1 MEINT
6 EISGPVQISVD
17 PGFYQNSITVE
28 LSTNSNT
35 EQIYY
40 TLDGSKPVSES
51 SLYSGP
57 IIIESTTVLK
67 TRSIENGKLPGYI
80 NSSTYFI
87 SENSH
92 IPTISLIA
100 EPETLWDEEI
110 GSKYSKT
117 EEGKLAP
124 LIRHHY
130 GSKLPDQIILNS
142 EPIFTPTFILLE
154 ENREKFRFEGYL
166 GEEFFWSFLSEYLQK
181 LKNKKNKD

>member
-1 MEINT
+1 MIDDTGCPFCE
-6 EISGPVQISVD
+6 
-17 PGFYQNSITVE
+17 
-28 LSTNSNT
+28 
-35 EQIYY
+35 
-40 TLDGSKPVSES
+40 
-51 SLYSGP
+51 
-57 IIIESTTVLK
+57 
-67 TRSIENGKLPGYI
+67 
-80 NSSTYFI
+80 
-87 SENSH
+87 
-92 IPTISLIA
+92 
-100 EPETLWDEEI
+100 LWDEEI

-181 LKNKKNKD
+181 LKNKKIKTDFKIGIIFAKLKITTGDDIMKSRQPSDLIVEVFAVAVSDLVALGLSREEAVLGLLAKLQSKLIQVLWFMRLYFIRNFILIL

>member
-1 MEINT
+1 MKILDNKT
-6 EISGPVQISVD
+6 ITFATALSVL
-17 PGFYQNSITVE
+17 FLI
-28 LSTNSNT
+28 
-35 EQIYY
+35 
-40 TLDGSKPVSES
+40 
-51 SLYSGP
+51 
-57 IIIESTTVLK
+57 
-67 TRSIENGKLPGYI
+67 
-80 NSSTYFI
+80 
-87 SENSH
+87 SH
-92 IPTISLIA
+92 ISFSNSFNIKLLMIDDTGCPFC
-100 EPETLWDEEI
+100 ELWDEEI

-154 ENREKFRFEGYL
+154 DNKEKFRFEGYL

>member
-1 MEINT
+1 MKILDNKA
-6 EISGPVQISVD
+6 ISFATTLLILFLISNIS
-17 PGFYQNSITVE
+17 FSNS
-28 LSTNSNT
+28 
-35 EQIYY
+35 
-40 TLDGSKPVSES
+40 LD
-51 SLYSGP
+51 
-57 IIIESTTVLK
+57 I
-67 TRSIENGKLPGYI
+67 KLLMIDDTGCP
-80 NSSTYFI
+80 FC
-87 SENSH
+87 E
-92 IPTISLIA
+92 
-100 EPETLWDEEI
+100 LWDEEI

-154 ENREKFRFEGYL
+154 KNREKFRFEGYL

>member
-1 MEINT
+1 MKILDNKVIILAT
-6 EISGPVQISVD
+6 TLLILFSISNIS
-17 PGFYQNSITVE
+17 FSNS
-28 LSTNSNT
+28 
-35 EQIYY
+35 
-40 TLDGSKPVSES
+40 LD
-51 SLYSGP
+51 
-57 IIIESTTVLK
+57 I
-67 TRSIENGKLPGYI
+67 KLLMIDDTGCP
-80 NSSTYFI
+80 FC
-87 SENSH
+87 E
-92 IPTISLIA
+92 
-100 EPETLWDEEI
+100 LWDEEI

-154 ENREKFRFEGYL
+154 KNREKFRFEGYL

>member
-1 MEINT
+1 MKILDNKVIILAST
-6 EISGPVQISVD
+6 LLILFSISNIS
-17 PGFYQNSITVE
+17 FSNS
-28 LSTNSNT
+28 
-35 EQIYY
+35 
-40 TLDGSKPVSES
+40 LD
-51 SLYSGP
+51 
-57 IIIESTTVLK
+57 I
-67 TRSIENGKLPGYI
+67 KLLMIDDTGCP
-80 NSSTYFI
+80 FC
-87 SENSH
+87 E
-92 IPTISLIA
+92 
-100 EPETLWDEEI
+100 LWDEEI

>member
-1 MEINT
+1 MKILDNKVIIFAT
-6 EISGPVQISVD
+6 
-17 PGFYQNSITVE
+17 
-28 LSTNSNT
+28 
-35 EQIYY
+35 
-40 TLDGSKPVSES
+40 TL
-51 SLYSGP
+51 L
-57 IIIESTTVLK
+57 IL
-67 TRSIENGKLPGYI
+67 
-80 NSSTYFI
+80 F
-87 SENSH
+87 
-92 IPTISLIA
+92 TISNISFSNSLDIKLLMIDDTGCPVC
-100 EPETLWDEEI
+100 ELWDEEI

-166 GEEFFWSFLSEYLQK
+166 GEEFLWSFLSEYLQK

>member
-1 MEINT
+1 MKIFDNKVIIFAT
-6 EISGPVQISVD
+6 TLSILFSISNIS
-17 PGFYQNSITVE
+17 FSNS
-28 LSTNSNT
+28 
-35 EQIYY
+35 
-40 TLDGSKPVSES
+40 LD
-51 SLYSGP
+51 
-57 IIIESTTVLK
+57 I
-67 TRSIENGKLPGYI
+67 KLLMIDDTGCP
-80 NSSTYFI
+80 FC
-87 SENSH
+87 E
-92 IPTISLIA
+92 
-100 EPETLWDEEI
+100 LWDEEI
-110 GSKYSKT
+110 GRKYSKT

>member
-1 MEINT
+1 MKILDNIVIIFAT
-6 EISGPVQISVD
+6 TLSILFSISNIS
-17 PGFYQNSITVE
+17 FSNS
-28 LSTNSNT
+28 
-35 EQIYY
+35 
-40 TLDGSKPVSES
+40 LD
-51 SLYSGP
+51 
-57 IIIESTTVLK
+57 I
-67 TRSIENGKLPGYI
+67 KLLMIDDTGCP
-80 NSSTYFI
+80 FC
-87 SENSH
+87 E
-92 IPTISLIA
+92 
-100 EPETLWDEEI
+100 LWDEEI

>member
-1 MEINT
+1 MKILDNKVIIFAT
-6 EISGPVQISVD
+6 TLSILFSISNIS
-17 PGFYQNSITVE
+17 FSNS
-28 LSTNSNT
+28 
-35 EQIYY
+35 
-40 TLDGSKPVSES
+40 LD
-51 SLYSGP
+51 
-57 IIIESTTVLK
+57 I
-67 TRSIENGKLPGYI
+67 KLLMIDDTGCP
-80 NSSTYFI
+80 FC
-87 SENSH
+87 E
-92 IPTISLIA
+92 
-100 EPETLWDEEI
+100 LWDEEI

-124 LIRHHY
+124 LFRHHY

>member
-1 MEINT
+1 MKILDNKVIIFAT
-6 EISGPVQISVD
+6 TLSILFSISNIS
-17 PGFYQNSITVE
+17 FSNS
-28 LSTNSNT
+28 
-35 EQIYY
+35 
-40 TLDGSKPVSES
+40 LD
-51 SLYSGP
+51 
-57 IIIESTTVLK
+57 I
-67 TRSIENGKLPGYI
+67 KLLMIDDTCCP
-80 NSSTYFI
+80 FC
-87 SENSH
+87 E
-92 IPTISLIA
+92 
-100 EPETLWDEEI
+100 LWDEEI

-117 EEGKLAP
+117 EEGRLAP

>member
-1 MEINT
+1 MKILDNKVINFVT
-6 EISGPVQISVD
+6 TLLILLLISN
-17 PGFYQNSITVE
+17 NSF
-28 LSTNSNT
+28 SNSLN
-35 EQIYY
+35 I
-40 TLDGSKPVSES
+40 
-51 SLYSGP
+51 
-57 IIIESTTVLK
+57 
-67 TRSIENGKLPGYI
+67 KLLMIDDTGC
-80 NSSTYFI
+80 SFC
-87 SENSH
+87 E
-92 IPTISLIA
+92 
-100 EPETLWDEEI
+100 LWDEEI

-124 LIRHHY
+124 LIRYHY

>member
-1 MEINT
+1 MKILDNKVIIFAT
-6 EISGPVQISVD
+6 TLSIFSILFSISNIAFS
-17 PGFYQNSITVE
+17 NS
-28 LSTNSNT
+28 
-35 EQIYY
+35 
-40 TLDGSKPVSES
+40 LD
-51 SLYSGP
+51 
-57 IIIESTTVLK
+57 I
-67 TRSIENGKLPGYI
+67 KLLMIDDTGCP
-80 NSSTYFI
+80 FC
-87 SENSH
+87 E
-92 IPTISLIA
+92 
-100 EPETLWDEEI
+100 LWDEEI

>member
-1 MEINT
+1 MAKHKEKKKIKYRCLNSLLNSVT
-6 EISGPVQISVD
+6 LSNISFS
-17 PGFYQNSITVE
+17 NS
-28 LSTNSNT
+28 
-35 EQIYY
+35 
-40 TLDGSKPVSES
+40 LD
-51 SLYSGP
+51 
-57 IIIESTTVLK
+57 I
-67 TRSIENGKLPGYI
+67 KLLMIDDTGCP
-80 NSSTYFI
+80 FC
-87 SENSH
+87 E
-92 IPTISLIA
+92 
-100 EPETLWDEEI
+100 LWDEEI

-154 ENREKFRFEGYL
+154 ENIEKFRFEGYL